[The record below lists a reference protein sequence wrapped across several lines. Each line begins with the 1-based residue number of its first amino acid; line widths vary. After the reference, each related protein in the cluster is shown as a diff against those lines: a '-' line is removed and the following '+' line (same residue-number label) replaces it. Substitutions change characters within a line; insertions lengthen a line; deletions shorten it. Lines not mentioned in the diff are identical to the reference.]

1 MNQINLVGRLV
12 ADVRTNQTADGTKI
26 CSGRI
31 AVPRSYGQK
40 DGQQPIT
47 DFFNFAAFR
56 GTAEIISN
64 YCKKGHLVAFSGS
77 LQNQD
82 WTDEQGQLHQ
92 RNVIL
97 VNSVTLLEKKNN
109 NTDQQQSGQYQQ
121 PNNNYNN
128 GYNQPQPQYNP
139 QYQQPQQ
146 QGQFY
151 QPQPQPQYTQPNL
164 NKPQQ
169 NVINDS
175 DLPWMK

>member
-1 MNQINLVGRLV
+1 MNQINVVGRLV
-12 ADVRTNQTADGTKI
+12 ADVRTNQTADGTKL

-31 AVPRSYGQK
+31 AVPRSYAQK
-40 DGQQPIT
+40 DGQQSIT

-82 WTDEQGQLHQ
+82 WTDEQGQPHQ
-92 RNVIL
+92 RTVIL
-97 VNSVTLLEKKNN
+97 VNSVTLLEKKNSN
-109 NTDQQQSGQYQQ
+109 AEQQQSGQYQQ

-128 GYNQPQPQYNP
+128 NYNQP

-146 QGQFY
+146 PQGQFY
-151 QPQPQPQYTQPNL
+151 QPQPQPQYTQPNF

-169 NVINDS
+169 NVINDN
-175 DLPWMK
+175 DLPWIK